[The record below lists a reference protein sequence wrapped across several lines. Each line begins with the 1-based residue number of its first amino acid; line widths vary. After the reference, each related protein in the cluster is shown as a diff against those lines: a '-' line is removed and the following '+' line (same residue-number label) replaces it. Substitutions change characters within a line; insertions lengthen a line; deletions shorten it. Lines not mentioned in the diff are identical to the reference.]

1 MQHKVGWLLENRVI
15 HIYVTGEYEIETV
28 RRVVAEVK
36 ALADVGTPPLHVV
49 WDMMGVTNMT
59 RDLRDPINEMGSVRY
74 HPKLG
79 WITIITDNS
88 AIRFAGQIVST
99 FLGASYRA
107 VASFDEAIDTICR
120 VDPTVED
127 GLRHTNPTN

>member
-1 MQHKVGWLLENRVI
+1 MEHKVSWLVENRVI
-15 HIYVTGEYEIETV
+15 HIDVTGEYEIETV

-36 ALADVGTPPLHVV
+36 ALADAGTPPLHVV

-59 RDLRDPINEMGSVRY
+59 RDLRDPINEMGVVRY
-74 HPKLG
+74 HPKLS
-79 WITIITDNS
+79 WIIIITDNVM
-88 AIRFAGQIVST
+88 IRFAGQIVST
-99 FLGASYRA
+99 FLGAHYRA

-127 GLRHTNPTN
+127 GLRHVNPTI